1 MSRSWPTCLNSSR
14 SGDLIYNL
22 HIYVI
27 YTVLRMLLYNIYIVA
42 YVICNLFL
50 CPRYCHMRIILN
62 LCSRAQGTCPSSI
75 TRCRPR
81 QKPGAG
87 REEGRKR
94 TLPPSVRVAG
104 RPAPTSRAASGTRG
118 TQCLRHLRPGVLGLG
133 YWPLPDTHS
142 SWCGHGTSPA
152 SFESHVS
159 FDLSLL
165 ALGDVSKARDYHPV

>member
-104 RPAPTSRAASGTRG
+104 PPRPHLQSCLWHSRDTVPAP
-118 TQCLRHLRPGVLGLG
+118 P
-133 YWPLPDTHS
+133 PP
-142 SWCGHGTSPA
+142 WCVGA
-152 SFESHVS
+152 W
-159 FDLSLL
+159 LL
-165 ALGDVSKARDYHPV
+165 ASP